1 MPCGERGGHG
11 QGARERLDVHELH
24 LQTVRGSHRE
34 GEAEQCHLQADHFV
48 NPALLITDISFILHS
63 VAVILELVT
72 TDIFVY
78 NNYDG

>member
-1 MPCGERGGHG
+1 M
-11 QGARERLDVHELH
+11 
-24 LQTVRGSHRE
+24 
-34 GEAEQCHLQADHFV
+34 